1 MKKRSAIRIFNKN
14 TVLLIFILIMITGGK
29 VFGQNQDPEETNMI
43 DPQHLLETADT
54 EIFVRDSFKQNF
66 SEIQG
71 YVNEFPNPVTVHQYY
86 IMNGEGSDVLMTMQ
100 PSEVTVR
107 TTNKRL
113 NFEQIR
119 KSEFHV
125 TYSAARKEDIPAG
138 AGGICWMGYSNRIS
152 RGIGK
157 ESGVILYPGDQAY
170 YFTPVD
176 GERVYESIADLS
188 DLNPEDYTKFD
199 FIRLDGIM
207 YVYVNGIFRFSYDDG
222 IKDIVTFEAGSE
234 LHQNGNRIRCT
245 FDDFSM
251 RIK

>member
-1 MKKRSAIRIFNKN
+1 MKQRSAIRIFNKN
-14 TVLLIFILIMITGGK
+14 TVLLIFILIMITGGN
-29 VFGQNQDPEETNMI
+29 VFGQNPEETNTI
-43 DPQHLLETADT
+43 NLQHLLETADT
-54 EIFVRDSFKQNF
+54 EIFVRDAFKQNF

-119 KSEFHV
+119 RNEFHV

-138 AGGICWMGYSNRIS
+138 AGGICWIGYTNRIS
-152 RGIGK
+152 QGVGK
-157 ESGVILYPGDQAY
+157 DSGVILYPGDQAY
-170 YFTPVD
+170 YFTHVD
-176 GERVYESIADLS
+176 GEEVYESIADLS

-199 FIRLDGIM
+199 FIRLNGIM
-207 YVYVNGIFRFSYDDG
+207 YIYVDGVFRFSHDDG
-222 IKDIVTFEAGSE
+222 INDIVTFEAGSE
-234 LHQNGNRIRCT
+234 LYQYGNRIRCT
-245 FDDFSM
+245 FDNFSM